1 VGKVAVIVV
10 GHGSRKST
18 YTGYIASMAKYI
30 EERLGLPVH
39 VAYNEFNDPHWQG
52 LIGDLVRGGFDRLI
66 FALAFLGPGTHVV
79 RDIMCSLGVE
89 RFGEWVR
96 VPLRDGDV
104 QVYFTEPLGSSNL
117 TKLALHGRILRALG
131 DQGES
136 FIEDPVEIEEG
147 SLGIIEERLRERL
160 GALDEGVRR
169 VITKAVF
176 ASGNLE
182 VADRVHVSRDAIES
196 GLEALRSGVGIVAD
210 VKMVAVG
217 IRWSRVEVH
226 IDSNEAREL
235 ARGLGITRAAAA
247 MRIAMAPCE
256 PKVVVIGNAPTALVE
271 LLRVSRQCGEAPPLV
286 VATPPGFT
294 NAVEAKEALVR
305 SGIPSITV
313 RGTYGGSG
321 IAVSIINEVIGMV
334 SGRGG

>member
-79 RDIMCSLGVE
+79 RDIMGSLGVE

-210 VKMVAVG
+210 V
-217 IRWSRVEVH
+217 
-226 IDSNEAREL
+226 